1 MNVYVRDGT
10 TMTGGE
16 LLATGE
22 ENIGSSFTN
31 AKLLVRVD
39 IYWED
44 DYGPNYQFDSEHF
57 IVLEL
62 ENDGENAINL
72 KVLRSKTN
80 DALKV
85 NETVQN
91 YLIEQKN
98 NFPKSLN
105 VEQFGTVANLIS
117 DLSLIH
123 I

>member
-1 MNVYVRDGT
+1 
-10 TMTGGE
+10 MTGGE
-16 LLATGE
+16 LLAMGE

-72 KVLRSKTN
+72 FFDTEEEQDDETRLIVKTN
-80 DALKV
+80 PVKDISTVTEAYDL
-85 NETVQN
+85 ETS
-91 YLIEQKN
+91 
-98 NFPKSLN
+98 NFCLLYTSPSPRDR
-105 VEQFGTVANLIS
+105 G
-117 DLSLIH
+117 
-123 I
+123 